1 MQLDKIL
8 QSQGI
13 GSRKHCQLLIRQ
25 GHVRIDGQVIMDVKA
40 KFDTTDLIFSV
51 LAQDY
56 VYREQ
61 VYIALNKPQNYECSH
76 RPQQHLSVFDF
87 FLEELLARNIQTVGR
102 LDQDTTG
109 LLLCTDDGQFLHQL
123 THPRKH
129 VAKYYV
135 IETKN
140 EITQVQIEKLAQG
153 VSLKNEKG
161 IFAAHSITQLDYY
174 TLRFAIDQGVYHQV
188 KRMLHAVD
196 NEVIRLHR
204 DQIGQLRLEQL
215 DLAMGEW
222 CYLSPE
228 EMRCAKTS

>member
-87 FLEELLARNIQTVGR
+87 FPEELLARNIQTVGR

-129 VAKYYV
+129 VAKYYM

-161 IFAAHSITQLDYY
+161 IFAAHSITQLDSY

-222 CYLSPE
+222 CYLSPK

>member
-13 GSRKHCQLLIRQ
+13 GSRKHCQQLIRQ

-40 KFDTTDLIFSV
+40 KFETTDLTFSV
-51 LAQDY
+51 FAQDY
-56 VYREQ
+56 LYREQ

-87 FLEELLARNIQTVGR
+87 FPDELLARNIQTVGR

-109 LLLCTDDGQFLHQL
+109 LLLFTDDGQFLHQL

-129 VAKYYV
+129 VSKYYI
-135 IETKN
+135 IETEN
-140 EITQVQIEKLAQG
+140 EITQTQIEKLAQG

-161 IFAAHSITQLDYY
+161 VFAAHSITQLEACK
-174 TLRFAIDQGVYHQV
+174 LRFAIDQGVYHQV

-196 NEVIRLHR
+196 NEVIHLHR
-204 DQIGQLRLEQL
+204 DQIGQLTLEQL
-215 DLAMGEW
+215 DLAIGEW

-228 EMRCAKTS
+228 DVQCAKTS